1 MWELLSFGDQGW
13 GDDLALGALLTL
25 QLAFA
30 SLGLGLVF
38 GLAMAGMKLSGRRVP
53 VGLANGFTT
62 VIRGVPDLLT
72 LFLIY
77 FGSQF
82 AVQAVLSLVGYE
94 GRVEVNGFW
103 AGVLALSL
111 VFGGY
116 SSEVFRGAFLAIPK
130 GQVEAAKA
138 VGMPPRLIF
147 RRILLPQV
155 WRYALPGLGNL
166 WLSLIKDTS
175 LISVIAF
182 DELLRKTFIA
192 VGVTKQP
199 FLFYGVACLIYLA
212 ITTVSTGVLMRLE
225 AWSQRG
231 VRRA

>member
-13 GDDLALGALLTL
+13 GDDLALGAVLTL

-38 GLAMAGMKLSGRRVP
+38 GLATAGMKLSGRRVP
-53 VGLANGFTT
+53 VALANGFTT
-62 VIRGVPDLLT
+62 AIRGVPDLLT

-82 AVQAVLSLVGYE
+82 AVQALLSLVGYE

-192 VGVTKQP
+192 VGITKQP

>member
-13 GDDLALGALLTL
+13 GDDLALGAVLTL

-38 GLAMAGMKLSGRRVP
+38 GLATAGMKLSGRRVP
-53 VGLANGFTT
+53 VALANGFTT
-62 VIRGVPDLLT
+62 AIRGVPDLLT

-82 AVQAVLSLVGYE
+82 AVQALLSLVGYE

-116 SSEVFRGAFLAIPK
+116 SSEVFRGAFLAIPN

-192 VGVTKQP
+192 VGITKQP

>member
-1 MWELLSFGDQGW
+1 MWELLSFGDRGG
-13 GDDLALGALLTL
+13 GDDLALGAVLTL

-38 GLAMAGMKLSGRRVP
+38 GLATAGMKLSGNRVL
-53 VGLANGFTT
+53 VALANGFTT
-62 VIRGVPDLLT
+62 AIRGVPDLLT

-77 FGSQF
+77 FGSQY
-82 AVQAVLSLVGYE
+82 AVETLLSLVGFE

-138 VGMPPRLIF
+138 VGMRPGLIF

-175 LISVIAF
+175 LISVIAL

-192 VGVTKQP
+192 VGITKQP

-212 ITTVSTGVLMRLE
+212 ITTVSTGVIMRLE
-225 AWSQRG
+225 AWSERG

>member
-1 MWELLSFGDQGW
+1 MWDLLSFGDQGW
-13 GDDLALGALLTL
+13 GDDLMLGALLTL

-30 SLGLGLVF
+30 SLGLGLAV
-38 GLAMAGMKLSGRRVP
+38 GLATAGMKLSGRRVL

-62 VIRGVPDLLT
+62 AIRGIPDLLT

-94 GRVEVNGFW
+94 GQVEVNGFW

-138 VGMPPRLIF
+138 VGMAPRLIF

-192 VGVTKQP
+192 VGITKQP

>member
-1 MWELLSFGDQGW
+1 MWELLSFGDKGW
-13 GDDLALGALLTL
+13 GDDLALGAMLTL

-30 SLGLGLVF
+30 SLALGLVF
-38 GLAMAGMKLSGRRVP
+38 GLATAGMKLSGSRVL

-62 VIRGVPDLLT
+62 AIRGIPDLLT

-82 AVQAVLSLVGYE
+82 AIQTLLSLVGYE
-94 GRVEVNGFW
+94 GQVEVNGFW

-138 VGMPPRLIF
+138 VGMPPGLIF
-147 RRILLPQV
+147 RRVLLPQV
-155 WRYALPGLGNL
+155 WRFALPGLGNL

-175 LISVIAF
+175 LISVIAL
-182 DELLRKTFIA
+182 DELLRKTFVA
-192 VGVTKQP
+192 VGITKEP

-212 ITTVSTGVLMRLE
+212 ITTVSTGVIMRLE
-225 AWSQRG
+225 AWSERG